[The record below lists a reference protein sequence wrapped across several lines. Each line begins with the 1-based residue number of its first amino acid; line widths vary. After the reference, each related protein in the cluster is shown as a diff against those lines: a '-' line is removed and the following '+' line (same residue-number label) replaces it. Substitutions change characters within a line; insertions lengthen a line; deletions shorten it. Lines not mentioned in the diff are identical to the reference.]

1 MTCQNLPGLSEVFL
15 VLVTV
20 ISDKNPIAQILFII
34 FVLSIFDSKIKN
46 NSKFLNFL
54 LNKGNKV
61 ISISPSIPSMALPM
75 DYGMDVSIDGR
86 RTLFHFFFI

>member
-15 VLVTV
+15 VLVTNLWQSTVV

-86 RTLFHFFFI
+86 